1 MIASVSPAADGYGAA
16 RRSAHELKASFLEH
30 LTCGLGRSLRT
41 ATLNDRYTAVSR
53 TVRDR
58 LFEAGVR
65 TVESYWE
72 DDARCVAYLSAE
84 YLPGP
89 HLANNMLSVGITN
102 AMREALAELGI
113 DLDQIVAHEPEPGLG
128 NGGLGRL
135 ASCYM
140 DSLATLEVPAVGYGI
155 RYEFGIFDQ
164 KIVDG
169 WQTELTDKWLRWGN
183 PWEIVRA
190 EIAYEVKY
198 GGHTETLA
206 DEHGGFHVRWVAG
219 HAVKGVA
226 YDTPIHGYAVAT
238 CNTMRLWKAEAMES
252 FDFSAFNRGDY
263 YEAVGQKTES
273 ENITKV
279 LNPNDEVIQGKILR
293 LEQQFF
299 FVTCSLHDMVRLHLS
314 RRRPLQNFHEK
325 WAIQLNDTHPSI
337 AVAELMRLLVDEHRL
352 DWDTAWG
359 ITRRTFAYTN
369 HTLLPEALEKWPI
382 AIFGALL
389 PRHLEIVFEIN
400 RRFLDDVRIAFP
412 GDDDRIRRMSIIDE
426 GGERYVRM
434 AHLAVIGSHRVNG
447 VAALHSELVR
457 TTILRDFAEM
467 WPEKFCNVTNGVTP
481 RRFLAVA
488 NAPLARLID
497 AKVGAGWLRD
507 LNRLRGLED
516 FADDA
521 GFHEE
526 WNAAKLAAKRR
537 LAALIDDKT
546 GVVVDPESL
555 FDVQVKRIHEYK
567 RQHLSALYILSL
579 YLQLKHNPDAIV
591 PARTFI
597 FGGKAAPSY
606 AMAKLI
612 IKLITSIAHTVNNDP
627 DMERRLKVVFFP
639 DYNVK
644 YAQAI
649 YPASDL
655 SEQISMAGKEASGTS
670 NMKFAMNGALTIG
683 TLDGANIEIRDAVG
697 HENFFLFGLD
707 VDQVRERKAA
717 GYDPREELDRNAAL
731 RDAIDVIASGALT
744 GGDTRIFAPL
754 VDNLL
759 GSDPYLV
766 LADFQSYSEA
776 QRRVDDLRHDAF
788 AWTRQSI
795 LNTARTGPFSSDR
808 SVREYCE
815 EIWNVTPGAPL

>member
-279 LNPNDEVIQGKILR
+279 LYPNDEVIQGKILR